1 MDAEDAQ
8 WTVLDNNGDGYQYE
22 WGEYLS
28 ASFDPET
35 GCASLQGSQTLA
47 SDDYLATKPIRMEQ
61 GTAHISFYFTGGYSD
76 DLKDEVERR
85 EAELEMLKA
94 EEGGGM
100 GENFLSLGR
109 EEVVAVNRAS
119 SAAPIEDKGRDESQS
134 VFYLPF
140 SALFLLSVFASLAI
154 TFILDWLKKD
164 KRNAKRNNR

>member
-1 MDAEDAQ
+1 MLAR
-8 WTVLDNNGDGYQYE
+8 TKLLTFTLSFVIIFSLSVTF
-22 WGEYLS
+22 LS
-28 ASFDPET
+28 AN
-35 GCASLQGSQTLA
+35 G
-47 SDDYLATKPIRMEQ
+47 
-61 GTAHISFYFTGGYSD
+61 YFVNRQLRKYSD
-76 DLKDEVERR
+76 GLKDEVERR

-119 SAAPIEDKGRDESQS
+119 SAAPIEDKGRGESQS
-134 VFYLPF
+134 VFYLPL
-140 SALFLLSVFASLAI
+140 SALFFLSVFASLAI

>member
-1 MDAEDAQ
+1 MLAR
-8 WTVLDNNGDGYQYE
+8 TKLLTFTLSFVIIFSLSVTF
-22 WGEYLS
+22 LS
-28 ASFDPET
+28 AN
-35 GCASLQGSQTLA
+35 G
-47 SDDYLATKPIRMEQ
+47 
-61 GTAHISFYFTGGYSD
+61 YFVNRQLRKYSD

-119 SAAPIEDKGRDESQS
+119 SAAPIEDKRRDESQS
-134 VFYLPF
+134 VFYLPL
-140 SALFLLSVFASLAI
+140 SALFFISVFASLAI
-154 TFILDWLKKD
+154 TFILDLLKKD

>member
-1 MDAEDAQ
+1 MLAR
-8 WTVLDNNGDGYQYE
+8 TKLLTFTLSFVIIFSLSVTF
-22 WGEYLS
+22 LS
-28 ASFDPET
+28 AN
-35 GCASLQGSQTLA
+35 G
-47 SDDYLATKPIRMEQ
+47 
-61 GTAHISFYFTGGYSD
+61 YFVNRQLRKYSD

-134 VFYLPF
+134 VFYLPL

>member
-1 MDAEDAQ
+1 MLAR
-8 WTVLDNNGDGYQYE
+8 TKLLTFTLSFVIIFSLSVTF
-22 WGEYLS
+22 LS
-28 ASFDPET
+28 AN
-35 GCASLQGSQTLA
+35 G
-47 SDDYLATKPIRMEQ
+47 
-61 GTAHISFYFTGGYSD
+61 YFVNRQLRKYSD

>member
-1 MDAEDAQ
+1 MLAR
-8 WTVLDNNGDGYQYE
+8 TKLLTFTLSFVIIFSLSVTF
-22 WGEYLS
+22 LS
-28 ASFDPET
+28 AN
-35 GCASLQGSQTLA
+35 G
-47 SDDYLATKPIRMEQ
+47 
-61 GTAHISFYFTGGYSD
+61 YFVNRQLRKYSD

-119 SAAPIEDKGRDESQS
+119 SASPIEDKRRDESQS
-134 VFYLPF
+134 VFYLPL

>member
-1 MDAEDAQ
+1 MLAR
-8 WTVLDNNGDGYQYE
+8 TKLLTFTLSFVIIFSLSVTF
-22 WGEYLS
+22 LS
-28 ASFDPET
+28 AN
-35 GCASLQGSQTLA
+35 G
-47 SDDYLATKPIRMEQ
+47 
-61 GTAHISFYFTGGYSD
+61 YFVNRQLRKYSD

-94 EEGGGM
+94 EEGGCM

-119 SAAPIEDKGRDESQS
+119 SVAPIEDKGRDESQS

>member
-1 MDAEDAQ
+1 MLAR
-8 WTVLDNNGDGYQYE
+8 TKLLTFTLSFVIIFSLSVTF
-22 WGEYLS
+22 LS
-28 ASFDPET
+28 AN
-35 GCASLQGSQTLA
+35 G
-47 SDDYLATKPIRMEQ
+47 
-61 GTAHISFYFTGGYSD
+61 YFVNRQLRKYSD

-100 GENFLSLGR
+100 GENFLSLWR

>member
-1 MDAEDAQ
+1 MLAR
-8 WTVLDNNGDGYQYE
+8 TKLLTFTLSFVIIFSLSVTF
-22 WGEYLS
+22 LS
-28 ASFDPET
+28 AN
-35 GCASLQGSQTLA
+35 G
-47 SDDYLATKPIRMEQ
+47 
-61 GTAHISFYFTGGYSD
+61 YFVNRQLRKYSD

-119 SAAPIEDKGRDESQS
+119 SATPIEDKGRGESQS
-134 VFYLPF
+134 VFYLPL
-140 SALFLLSVFASLAI
+140 SALFFLSVFASLAI

>member
-1 MDAEDAQ
+1 
-8 WTVLDNNGDGYQYE
+8 
-22 WGEYLS
+22 
-28 ASFDPET
+28 
-35 GCASLQGSQTLA
+35 
-47 SDDYLATKPIRMEQ
+47 
-61 GTAHISFYFTGGYSD
+61 
-76 DLKDEVERR
+76 
-85 EAELEMLKA
+85 MLKA
-94 EEGGGM
+94 EEGGCM

-119 SAAPIEDKGRDESQS
+119 SVAPIEDKGRDESQS

>member
-1 MDAEDAQ
+1 MLAR
-8 WTVLDNNGDGYQYE
+8 TKLLTFTLSFVIIFSLSVTF
-22 WGEYLS
+22 LS
-28 ASFDPET
+28 AN
-35 GCASLQGSQTLA
+35 G
-47 SDDYLATKPIRMEQ
+47 
-61 GTAHISFYFTGGYSD
+61 YFVNRQLRKYSD

-94 EEGGGM
+94 EEGGDM

-119 SAAPIEDKGRDESQS
+119 SAVPIEDKGRDESQS
-134 VFYLPF
+134 VFYLPL
-140 SALFLLSVFASLAI
+140 SALFFISVFASLAI

>member
-1 MDAEDAQ
+1 MLAR
-8 WTVLDNNGDGYQYE
+8 TKLLTFTLSFVIIFSLSVTF
-22 WGEYLS
+22 LS
-28 ASFDPET
+28 AN
-35 GCASLQGSQTLA
+35 G
-47 SDDYLATKPIRMEQ
+47 
-61 GTAHISFYFTGGYSD
+61 YFVNRQLRKYSD

-85 EAELEMLKA
+85 EVELEMLKA

-134 VFYLPF
+134 VFYLPL

>member
-1 MDAEDAQ
+1 MLAR
-8 WTVLDNNGDGYQYE
+8 TKLLTFTLSFVIIFSLSVTF
-22 WGEYLS
+22 LS
-28 ASFDPET
+28 AN
-35 GCASLQGSQTLA
+35 G
-47 SDDYLATKPIRMEQ
+47 
-61 GTAHISFYFTGGYSD
+61 YFVNRQLRKYSD

-134 VFYLPF
+134 VFCLPL

>member
-1 MDAEDAQ
+1 MLAR
-8 WTVLDNNGDGYQYE
+8 TKLLTFTLSFVIIFSLSVTF
-22 WGEYLS
+22 LS
-28 ASFDPET
+28 AN
-35 GCASLQGSQTLA
+35 G
-47 SDDYLATKPIRMEQ
+47 
-61 GTAHISFYFTGGYSD
+61 YFVNRQLRKYSD

-119 SAAPIEDKGRDESQS
+119 SAAPIEDKGRGESQS
-134 VFYLPF
+134 VFYLPL

>member
-1 MDAEDAQ
+1 MLAR
-8 WTVLDNNGDGYQYE
+8 TKLLTFTLSFVIIFSLSVTF
-22 WGEYLS
+22 LS
-28 ASFDPET
+28 AN
-35 GCASLQGSQTLA
+35 G
-47 SDDYLATKPIRMEQ
+47 
-61 GTAHISFYFTGGYSD
+61 YFVNRQLRKYSD

-94 EEGGGM
+94 EEGGDM

-109 EEVVAVNRAS
+109 EEIVAVNRAS
-119 SAAPIEDKGRDESQS
+119 SAAPIEDKRRDESQS
-134 VFYLPF
+134 VFYLPL

>member
-1 MDAEDAQ
+1 MLAR
-8 WTVLDNNGDGYQYE
+8 TKLLTFTLSFVIIFSLSVTF
-22 WGEYLS
+22 LS
-28 ASFDPET
+28 AN
-35 GCASLQGSQTLA
+35 G
-47 SDDYLATKPIRMEQ
+47 
-61 GTAHISFYFTGGYSD
+61 YFVNRQLRKYSD

-119 SAAPIEDKGRDESQS
+119 SAAPIEDKGRGESQS
-134 VFYLPF
+134 VFYLPL
-140 SALFLLSVFASLAI
+140 SALFFLSVFASLAI

>member
-1 MDAEDAQ
+1 MLAR
-8 WTVLDNNGDGYQYE
+8 TKLLTFTLSFVIIFSLSVTF
-22 WGEYLS
+22 LS
-28 ASFDPET
+28 AN
-35 GCASLQGSQTLA
+35 G
-47 SDDYLATKPIRMEQ
+47 
-61 GTAHISFYFTGGYSD
+61 YFVNRQLRKYSD

-119 SAAPIEDKGRDESQS
+119 SASPIEDKRRDESQS
-134 VFYLPF
+134 VFYLPL
-140 SALFLLSVFASLAI
+140 SALVLLSVFASLAI

>member
-1 MDAEDAQ
+1 MLAR
-8 WTVLDNNGDGYQYE
+8 TKLLTFTLSFVIIFSLSVTF
-22 WGEYLS
+22 LS
-28 ASFDPET
+28 AN
-35 GCASLQGSQTLA
+35 G
-47 SDDYLATKPIRMEQ
+47 
-61 GTAHISFYFTGGYSD
+61 YFVNRQLRKYSD

-94 EEGGGM
+94 EEGEGM

>member
-1 MDAEDAQ
+1 MLAR
-8 WTVLDNNGDGYQYE
+8 TKLLTFTLSFVIIFSLSVTF
-22 WGEYLS
+22 LS
-28 ASFDPET
+28 AN
-35 GCASLQGSQTLA
+35 G
-47 SDDYLATKPIRMEQ
+47 
-61 GTAHISFYFTGGYSD
+61 YFVNRQLRKYSD

-94 EEGGGM
+94 EEGGDM

>member
-1 MDAEDAQ
+1 MLAR
-8 WTVLDNNGDGYQYE
+8 TKLLTFTLSFVILFSLSVTF
-22 WGEYLS
+22 LS
-28 ASFDPET
+28 AN
-35 GCASLQGSQTLA
+35 G
-47 SDDYLATKPIRMEQ
+47 
-61 GTAHISFYFTGGYSD
+61 YFVNRQLRKYSD
-76 DLKDEVERR
+76 DLQDEVERR

-94 EEGGGM
+94 EEGGDM

-119 SAAPIEDKGRDESQS
+119 SAAPIEDKRRDESQS